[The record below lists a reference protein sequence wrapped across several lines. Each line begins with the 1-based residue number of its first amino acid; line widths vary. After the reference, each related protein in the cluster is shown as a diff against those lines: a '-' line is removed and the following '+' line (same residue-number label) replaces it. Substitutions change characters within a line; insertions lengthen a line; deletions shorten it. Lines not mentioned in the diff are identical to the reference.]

1 LATEYR
7 ETERKYEADSA
18 VLALPPLED
27 LPQVRS
33 VSGPEEETLEAEYYD
48 TSDLRLIRAGVT
60 LRRRRGGADEGWHL
74 KLPAGVDTRSELR
87 LPLGTPESAIP
98 AELAGL
104 VRAFSRGRPLQPV
117 AHISTVRRRRILIG
131 EAGAS
136 LAEVVADDVSAQSLG
151 PSTTISGWQ
160 EAEIELT
167 GGDISLLE
175 AADRRLRRGGLRR
188 ADHSAKLERA
198 LADRLPARTHPGRLT
213 RASASAAVVLGYLRA
228 QADKLKAFDPLVR
241 RDEPDSVHQMRVAAR
256 QLRSTLQ
263 SFGTILSSA
272 DTRHLRDELRWLGE
286 VLGESRDSEIL
297 AGRLDAMVRQTPA
310 ELVMGPVAA
319 RIRVHFAP
327 LQAAARQAVLEA
339 LDSGRYVTLLDDLEQ
354 LLDDPPLATAA
365 GRPAGT
371 ELPKAVARARRRVRL
386 RMRIARRAPAGR
398 DREIALHEARKSA
411 KRARYAAEAVRP
423 VFGPAA
429 GRLASQMKSL
439 QTVLGDHQDAV
450 ITRDRLRDLAV
461 QAFLA
466 GENAFTYGLLHERED
481 ARIRE
486 LQDEAWRIWEKASAG
501 RQHRWLR

>member
-1 LATEYR
+1 
-7 ETERKYEADSA
+7 
-18 VLALPPLED
+18 
-27 LPQVRS
+27 
-33 VSGPEEETLEAEYYD
+33 
-48 TSDLRLIRAGVT
+48 
-60 LRRRRGGADEGWHL
+60 
-74 KLPAGVDTRSELR
+74 
-87 LPLGTPESAIP
+87 
-98 AELAGL
+98 
-104 VRAFSRGRPLQPV
+104 
-117 AHISTVRRRRILIG
+117 
-131 EAGAS
+131 
-136 LAEVVADDVSAQSLG
+136 
-151 PSTTISGWQ
+151 
-160 EAEIELT
+160 
-167 GGDISLLE
+167 
-175 AADRRLRRGGLRR
+175 
-188 ADHSAKLERA
+188 
-198 LADRLPARTHPGRLT
+198 
-213 RASASAAVVLGYLRA
+213 
-228 QADKLKAFDPLVR
+228 
-241 RDEPDSVHQMRVAAR
+241 
-256 QLRSTLQ
+256 
-263 SFGTILSSA
+263 
-272 DTRHLRDELRWLGE
+272 
-286 VLGESRDSEIL
+286 
-297 AGRLDAMVRQTPA
+297 
-310 ELVMGPVAA
+310 MGPVAA

-354 LLDDPPLATAA
+354 LLDDPPLTAAA

-466 GENAFTYGLLHERED
+466 GENAFTYGLLYERED

-486 LQDEAWRIWEKASAG
+486 LQDEAWRVWEKASAG